1 MFQIFIWLQQRG
13 QSYLENVDLGQT
25 LDDNER
31 LQNLHHQIENE
42 SQVISNFKQ
51 TKKIESPFFFRQYT
65 IELYVVCVLL
75 IHGFIPV

>member
-1 MFQIFIWLQQRG
+1 LFQIFIWLQQRG

-51 TKKIESPFFFRQYT
+51 TKKIESSFFLDNTRSSYT
-65 IELYVVCVLL
+65 LYACC
-75 IHGFIPV
+75 